1 MSLLWTGFNNFD
13 IAKTEIENE
22 RYLNIECSYNKG
34 IQQMHMCECIFNT
47 MFVVFPFW
55 RNRNTPRDEF
65 IFYSKRLMRL
75 LFEYALSML
84 PHKVDKCSSQSILF
98 DSKTVSEC
106 DGDCALKA
114 DWMGIAA

>member
-1 MSLLWTGFNNFD
+1 
-13 IAKTEIENE
+13 
-22 RYLNIECSYNKG
+22 
-34 IQQMHMCECIFNT
+34 
-47 MFVVFPFW
+47 
-55 RNRNTPRDEF
+55 
-65 IFYSKRLMRL
+65 MRL